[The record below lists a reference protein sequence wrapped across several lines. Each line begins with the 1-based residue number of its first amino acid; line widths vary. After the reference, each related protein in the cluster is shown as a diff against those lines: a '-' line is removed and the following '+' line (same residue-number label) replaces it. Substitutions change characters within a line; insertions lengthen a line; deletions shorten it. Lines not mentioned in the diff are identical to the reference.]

1 MRINFIRDI
10 DIVGNLYIVTIH
22 QVHFLFDKHV
32 IKKIVAFGMLPFG
45 RNVMVPHFFEL
56 PV

>member
-1 MRINFIRDI
+1 MKNDVDDLHVKIELIVMISFIRDI

-32 IKKIVAFGMLPFG
+32 IKK
-45 RNVMVPHFFEL
+45 
-56 PV
+56 